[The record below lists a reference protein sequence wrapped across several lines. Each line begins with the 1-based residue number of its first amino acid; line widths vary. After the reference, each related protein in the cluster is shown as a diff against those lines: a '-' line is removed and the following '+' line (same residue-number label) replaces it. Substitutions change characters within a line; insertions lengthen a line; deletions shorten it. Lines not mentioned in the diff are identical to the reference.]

1 MGPCPAVPSCRPPAL
16 APGGLASLPSAS
28 SCFLHPDQT
37 GTGDKSWLSCGLT
50 CTPCLLGWLGW
61 PRARAF
67 LRHVWNP
74 RGPTCILE
82 KLAACRLDAG
92 RARLQLSAALPRT
105 LLPRWVLFCVSVELQ
120 GEEAGL
126 PSKLCSSHWTVSIWC
141 VAPRQVSSKQL
152 LDAPASV
159 PHLTD
164 RLLLACDLGSE
175 PGEGLTR
182 LRSNTASGVLCGERG
197 AILAVHGCPRDGA
210 ETRGCCGREP
220 QALLL

>member
-1 MGPCPAVPSCRPPAL
+1 MAELWPHMH
-16 APGGLASLPSAS
+16 SLPVGVAGVAQST
-28 SCFLHPDQT
+28 CFSQACLEPQGPHLHP
-37 GTGDKSWLSCGLT
+37 
-50 CTPCLLGWLGW
+50 
-61 PRARAF
+61 R
-67 LRHVWNP
+67 
-74 RGPTCILE
+74 E
-82 KLAACRLDAG
+82 AACRLDAG

-105 LLPRWVLFCVSVELQ
+105 LLPCWVLFCVSVELQ

-197 AILAVHGCPRDGA
+197 AILAVHGRPRDGA